1 MEMVE
6 THIQVRLHL
15 TKEQKGILKKSCKL
29 YLKCLNAMSKCF
41 FEHDFSLTEKS
52 LKKQAG
58 KKFLEKFRATPLVA
72 SATKEVLSKYKAE
85 KQRLSSEVYSY
96 QGEKGIEK
104 IAKDLSW
111 LKKPIE
117 FKEEHIYYESG
128 MLWKFRNNYKQ
139 VVFTCFGSRIRCG
152 ISYKND
158 EKLSNDDRKAAKIVC
173 KRKGNEDVFYLLIP
187 TEKRI
192 EATESP
198 FVRNSATTV
207 VGIDIGERFIITA
220 YDGEKTIFVS
230 GKELAEKAKK
240 YQQQKAELTG
250 KNSQKAREKLKAVT
264 QKERNWICN
273 INHKIAKD
281 LVDSY
286 GKQTVFV
293 FEDLPHSMFQS
304 KSRLWFLERLEKYFK
319 QKISARGGYLLKVSA
334 QYTSQRCPYCG
345 KISKKQRNHNK
356 HEYRCSC
363 GFRTNDDRVSAIN
376 LHELGQRWLEGETNP
391 RIVLPDVIQ

>member
-1 MEMVE
+1 METVE

-15 TKEQKGILKKSCKL
+15 TKEQKRILKKSCKI

-58 KKFLEKFRATPLVA
+58 KELLREFRATPLVA
-72 SATKEVLSKYKAE
+72 SASKEVLSKYKAE

-128 MLWKFRNNYKQ
+128 MLWKSRSNYKL
-139 VVFTCFGSRIRCG
+139 VVFTCFGSRVRCE
-152 ISYKND
+152 ISYKG
-158 EKLSNDDRKAAKIVC
+158 EKLSNDDRKTAKIVC
-173 KRKGNEDVFYLLIP
+173 KRKGNEDVFYLLVP
-187 TEKRI
+187 VEKRI

-198 FVRNSATTV
+198 FVRNSVTTV
-207 VGIDIGERFIITA
+207 VGIDIGERFVITA

-230 GKELAEKAKK
+230 GKEIVEKAKK

-250 KNSQKAREKLKAVT
+250 KKSKAAQERLKAVT

-273 INHKIAKD
+273 VNHKIAKD
-281 LVDSY
+281 LVESY

-293 FEDLPHSMFQS
+293 FEDPPHAMFQS
-304 KSRLWFLERLEKYFK
+304 KSRLWFLERLEKYFR

-345 KISKKQRNHNK
+345 KISKKQRGHNK